1 LVVFGSGAHWT
12 IVAADGAGGMSGGA
26 AAATEAVVAAAACGS
41 STSRTAA
48 EWCRFLV
55 ELDRELVG
63 QVHTGE
69 TTVVVAEVVDGT
81 VHGASV
87 GDSGAWLVSSGE
99 ILDLTERQHRKPLV
113 GSGSAHPVPFE
124 SRPLTGRLLVATD
137 GLFKYVDR
145 ELILES
151 ITNPSLEGATRSLI
165 DSARLANGAFRD
177 DIAVVVGESD
187 RSGTRRPCGS
197 SPGR

>member
-1 LVVFGSGAHWT
+1 MALTLHKRLFMIQPTQARDNRRTIKTTRRALREREASRFTMPFTHWSERRAASRDEDRLVVFGSGAHWT
-12 IVAADGAGGMSGGA
+12 IVVADGAGGMSGGA

-137 GLFKYVDR
+137 G
-145 ELILES
+145 
-151 ITNPSLEGATRSLI
+151 
-165 DSARLANGAFRD
+165 
-177 DIAVVVGESD
+177 
-187 RSGTRRPCGS
+187 
-197 SPGR
+197 